1 MRELYAITVEYGHQV
16 EQLLERLGA
25 TRPARGAGE
34 LLVQVEHRLSPE
46 AVRAVQSFL
55 RLRNRVIHNRP
66 AWMSMPTREQIEQAG
81 RKAVGA
87 LEYALGSRAYS
98 GPAYR
103 RMAATAPE
111 APGPVYRLV
120 PRGEDYEFWVGPA
133 GVWVVAAEARK
144 RREVRLELEER
155 LRPCFSRLRVR
166 AVRDGQALERKA
178 CYGKAVMSAD
188 EVKEVV
194 RLLIKPDPAPTRPS
208 RSATARPEHHVRRV
222 VLDDTPATFYVGPA
236 GVLVVAEFPLIADT
250 EAKRVWEDSG
260 RAISALP
267 VVLNPNLKEPQ
278 GRVGSVL
285 ALRDEGAIKEYLR
298 GKRLLDD
305 DEVKEVAGWLRN
317 RTSPVPSIRPK
328 GGRYRLRGE
337 EVIGGREKAPPAFV
351 VELVPPGAPPRPH
364 FGQVVWRALG
374 WRLVFLLEMVMFAGA
389 GFSQPGGVGAAYI
402 AFMGALVLRFMA
414 LFGSFSPWKFWT
426 LLAVG
431 GLELFLAW
439 EMAKGPKQAFFAFLM
454 LILATGLA
462 SFFRGIW
469 LFWSSSKPFRM
480 YFPLRSRVRQHF
492 R

>member
-1 MRELYAITVEYGHQV
+1 MRERYA
-16 EQLLERLGA
+16 
-25 TRPARGAGE
+25 
-34 LLVQVEHRLSPE
+34 
-46 AVRAVQSFL
+46 
-55 RLRNRVIHNRP
+55 
-66 AWMSMPTREQIEQAG
+66 M
-81 RKAVGA
+81 
-87 LEYALGSRAYS
+87 
-98 GPAYR
+98 
-103 RMAATAPE
+103 PE

-120 PRGEDYEFWVGPA
+120 PRGEDYELWVGPA
-133 GVWVVAAEARK
+133 GVWVVAAEAQK

-155 LRPCFSRLRVR
+155 LRPRFPRLRVR

-178 CYGKAVMSAD
+178 RCGRAMSAGQ
-188 EVKEVV
+188 VKEVV
-194 RLLIKPDPAPTRPS
+194 RLLIEPDPAPTRPS
-208 RSATARPEHHVRRV
+208 RPATARPEHHVRRV
-222 VLDDTPATFYVGPA
+222 VLDDTPAIFYVGPA
-236 GVLVVAEFPLIADT
+236 GVLVAAEFPLIADT
-250 EAKRVWEDSG
+250 EARRVWEDSG

-267 VVLNPNLKEPQ
+267 VVLNPSLKEPQ
-278 GRVGSVL
+278 GRVGGVL
-285 ALRDEGAIKEYLR
+285 ALWDEGAIKAYLR

-328 GGRYRLRGE
+328 GGRYRLKGG

-351 VELVPPGAPPRPH
+351 VELVPPGALPRPH

-389 GFSQPGGVGAAYI
+389 GFSQPGGVGAAYM

-439 EMAKGPKQAFFAFLM
+439 EMAKGQKQAFDAFLV

-469 LFWSSSKPFRM
+469 LFWSSKPFRM
-480 YFPLRSRVRQHF
+480 YFPFRSRVR
-492 R
+492 

>member
-1 MRELYAITVEYGHQV
+1 MRELYAM
-16 EQLLERLGA
+16 
-25 TRPARGAGE
+25 
-34 LLVQVEHRLSPE
+34 PE
-46 AVRAVQSFL
+46 
-55 RLRNRVIHNRP
+55 
-66 AWMSMPTREQIEQAG
+66 T
-81 RKAVGA
+81 
-87 LEYALGSRAYS
+87 
-98 GPAYR
+98 
-103 RMAATAPE
+103 
-111 APGPVYRLV
+111 PGPVYRLV
-120 PRGEDYEFWVGPA
+120 PRGEDYALWVGPA

-155 LRPCFSRLRVR
+155 LRPRFPRLRVR
-166 AVRDGQALERKA
+166 AVRGEGGLERKA
-178 CYGKAVMSAD
+178 RYGRAISAGQ
-188 EVKEVV
+188 VKEVV
-194 RLLIKPDPAPTRPS
+194 RLLTKPDPAPTRPS

-222 VLDDTPATFYVGPA
+222 VLDDTPAIFYVGPA
-236 GVLVVAEFPLIADT
+236 EVLVAAEFPLIADT
-250 EAKRVWEDSG
+250 EARRVWEDSG

-267 VVLNPNLKEPQ
+267 VVLNPSLKEPQ
-278 GRVGSVL
+278 GRVGGVL
-285 ALRDEGAIKEYLR
+285 ALWDEGAIKAYLR

-351 VELVPPGAPPRPH
+351 VELVPPGALPRPH

-389 GFSQPGGVGAAYI
+389 GFSQPGGVGAAYM

-439 EMAKGPKQAFFAFLM
+439 EMAKGQKQAFDAFLM

-462 SFFRGIW
+462 SFLRGIW
-469 LFWSSSKPFRM
+469 LFWSSKPFRTH
-480 YFPLRSRVRQHF
+480 FPFRSRVR
-492 R
+492 